1 MSRALVCVV
10 GVVVLAACGNT
21 GTNVVLARLNRSAK
35 IQLLCADLDQPTA
48 DIVTFRSMLP
58 LAACDP
64 DVEDQVPTA
73 NFIAAITQTQSGEVA
88 AVNFTNDLV
97 FDTNRAV
104 PGFTFIQVG
113 EQPTGIQI
121 SPFDP
126 SYTYISS
133 FSARTVQAIPTVEV
147 LTGSVTDDGLF
158 VQTEDLPSGPTDL
171 ALYEA
176 AEDDG
181 SLTEL
186 PTMRFRYLYA
196 VLPDSGLIAELLVS
210 FATPAQVLAP
220 PRLIGPLPTLDCNA
234 GFEPVDPPSLG
245 PDNSYFRICPDNR
258 ILKTVSTTITCVD
271 GSETGPRPIALAV
284 DTGTSDGPEDDYL
297 LVADANQPFIYRFQL
312 SEGGIVDDEPVR
324 ISSGTPTIALALTP
338 PVPELESQTD
348 ATERY
353 LYAIDAV
360 DGSIL
365 AIDYTGEPGEG
376 TFGAVLPV
384 RSGIDPRANEEGVE
398 SRNRIRLG
406 NQLNARAISVITP
419 DYNPATIAADLCDP
433 NDPDDSG
440 RVSDATDPSNLQG
453 VFLAVS
459 LGDSTLRIVDV
470 FDLNA
475 PCRGGTCLPSET
487 VADQFAS
494 IRRHRFRL
502 GNLPTS
508 LVGITGTPSLQFDTF
523 PGSLNPDGTPE
534 GSPGPGLDPTT
545 CPNSMES
552 VFGTNTGTGV
562 TEGAICAS
570 SQVWPQSQQAWR
582 AIWHGTIPFSQGGL
596 GLFTDRSRAGEPGNW
611 FVADDGQFCRV
622 GVLGVQESPMDPP
635 EDISQYRGDQLVITG
650 DLPPFAEGDPDCED
664 FLENEDDAEDN
675 PVAFRV
681 LQAFNSELEIARTS
695 SRINPLTRQPYTV
708 DEVAACFNQF
718 TEYEIRTFQAYMV
731 EGALTGFVN
740 RVVPD
745 ATTEECILDPAREPV
760 EGDPDTDL
768 NGRAFPGALYTNP
781 LVSFEIEEFPENTLG
796 PSTTASLNF
805 SIENPLLAE
814 AIFTDSGFSALPES
828 LLFSGLTNEL
838 FFADSVAGI
847 ARIELFPLSIV
858 QTFR

>member
-1 MSRALVCVV
+1 MRRALGSLVAI
-10 GVVVLAACGNT
+10 VLLVACGNT
-21 GTNVVLARLNRSAK
+21 GTNVVLARLDRSAK
-35 IQLLCADLDQPTA
+35 IQLLCADLMQPTA
-48 DIVTFRSMLP
+48 DDVTFNRVLP

-64 DVEDQVPTA
+64 DVEGDVPNA
-73 NFIAAITQTQSGEVA
+73 NFVAVITQTQSGEVA

-104 PGFTFIQVG
+104 PGFTFVQVG
-113 EQPTGIQI
+113 EQPTGIQV
-121 SPFDP
+121 SPSDP
-126 SYTYISS
+126 TYTYVSS
-133 FSARTVQAIPTVEV
+133 FSARTVQAIPSVEV
-147 LTGSVTDDGLF
+147 LTGSVTDDELF

-196 VLPDSGLIAELLVS
+196 ALPESGQIAEFQVS
-210 FATPAQVLAP
+210 FDTPAQLLGP
-220 PRLIGPLPTLDCNA
+220 PRLIGPLPTLDCDT
-234 GFEPVDPPSLG
+234 GFEPVEPPSLG
-245 PDNSYFRICPDNR
+245 PNNSYFRICPDNR

-297 LVADANQPFIYRFQL
+297 LVADANQPFIYRFPL
-312 SEGGIVDDEPVR
+312 SEDGIVNDEPAR
-324 ISSGTPTIALALTP
+324 ISSGTPTIALAVTP
-338 PVPELESQTD
+338 LVPELEGETN

-353 LYAIDAV
+353 LYAIDAL

-365 AIDYTGEPGEG
+365 SIDYTGEPGEG

-406 NQLNARAISVITP
+406 SQLNARAISVITP
-419 DYNPATIAADLCDP
+419 DYNPATIAQDLCS
-433 NDPDDSG
+433 PDDSE
-440 RVSDATDPSNLQG
+440 RLSNATDPSNLQG

-475 PCRGGTCLPSET
+475 PCRGGTCLPGET
-487 VADQFAS
+487 VADRFAS

-508 LVGITGTPSLQFDTF
+508 LVGIAGTPSLQFDTF
-523 PGSLNPDGTPE
+523 PGTLNPDGTPE
-534 GSPGPGLDPTT
+534 GSPGPGLASIT

-552 VFGTNTGTGV
+552 IFGTSTGIGI

-582 AIWHGTIPFSQGGL
+582 AIWQGPVPSSQGGL
-596 GLFTDRSRAGEPGNW
+596 GLFSDESRTGELGNW

-622 GVLGVQESPMDPP
+622 GVLGVQESPANPP
-635 EDISQYRGDQLVITG
+635 TSISEYRGDQLVITG
-650 DLPPFAEGDPDCED
+650 DLPPFAQGDPACVD

-675 PVAFRV
+675 PVAFRI
-681 LQAFNSELEIARTS
+681 LEAFNSELEIAGTS
-695 SRINPLTRQPYTV
+695 SRINPVTDEPYTV
-708 DEVAACFNQF
+708 DEVAQCFNQF

-745 ATTEECILDPAREPV
+745 ASTDECILDPTREPV
-760 EGDPDTDL
+760 EGDPDTEL

-781 LVSFEIEEFPENTLG
+781 LVSFEIQMFPENTLG

-805 SIENPLLAE
+805 SIENPVLGE

-828 LLFSGLTNEL
+828 LLFSSLTDEL
-838 FFADSVAGI
+838 FFADAIAGI